1 MLIKLANKLSYK
13 IITIIRQF
21 FYYFR
26 FFKHK
31 KKNYWSV
38 KNFENYQNYIN
49 FQKEKTLDNNRR
61 QKWLND
67 EWDSKV
73 NFFSKIFKNIFKDI
87 NLKHDAICLCI
98 GARTGQEVYALQNLG
113 FSAVGID
120 IVECK
125 PLVEVGDMHNLNYP
139 DNSFDF
145 IFCNILDHSLYPEKS
160 ISEME
165 RVLKKKGF
173 SFLQITVGE
182 ATDKY
187 GVTEIQS
194 DKAIIKLLKKSEVI
208 FSRSIKHYSIAQN
221 WEIIF
226 KKRN

>member
-1 MLIKLANKLSYK
+1 
-13 IITIIRQF
+13 
-21 FYYFR
+21 
-26 FFKHK
+26 
-31 KKNYWSV
+31 
-38 KNFENYQNYIN
+38 
-49 FQKEKTLDNNRR
+49 
-61 QKWLND
+61 
-67 EWDSKV
+67 
-73 NFFSKIFKNIFKDI
+73 
-87 NLKHDAICLCI
+87 
-98 GARTGQEVYALQNLG
+98 
-113 FSAVGID
+113 
-120 IVECK
+120 
-125 PLVEVGDMHNLNYP
+125 
-139 DNSFDF
+139 
-145 IFCNILDHSLYPEKS
+145 
-160 ISEME
+160 ME